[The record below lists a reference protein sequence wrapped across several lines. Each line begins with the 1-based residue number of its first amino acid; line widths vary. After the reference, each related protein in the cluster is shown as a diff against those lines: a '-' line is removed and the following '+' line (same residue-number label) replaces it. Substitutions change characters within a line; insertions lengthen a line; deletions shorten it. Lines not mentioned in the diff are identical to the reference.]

1 MSWKKEIK
9 KDERFDDFTFN
20 MANMAQN
27 MFVAEK
33 NSLIGDSKMFVERLT
48 DFKEKLEE
56 AKENTRLDRFVG
68 DDLPFRQIDN
78 LMSHMD
84 KLIQRMEKE
93 LRL

>member
-1 MSWKKEIK
+1 MGWRKEIK
-9 KDERFDDFTFN
+9 KDERFDEFYFN
-20 MANMAQN
+20 MSDMAQD

-33 NSLIGDSKMFVERLT
+33 NSLIEDSKMFVERLI
-48 DFKEKLEE
+48 DFKERIEE

-68 DDLPFRQIDN
+68 DSLPFRQIDN

-84 KLIQRMEKE
+84 KLIQDMEKK